1 MSSRHCYKIMIKYTI
16 PPGPMPDDKKKTPS
30 VRELPVGASTLI
42 EYLEPIP
49 STFPYEPPHGDS
61 HGLRVRVRVRAR
73 AWGRGRAASQR
84 SGRRSRVA
92 SSLY

>member
-1 MSSRHCYKIMIKYTI
+1 ML
-16 PPGPMPDDKKKTPS
+16 DDKKKTPS

-61 HGLRVRVRVRAR
+61 HGLRVREGEGVGEREGSKSEE
-73 AWGRGRAASQR
+73 WEEK
-84 SGRRSRVA
+84 
-92 SSLY
+92 